1 MKVLNQFKTID
12 LIKVMHLILQT
23 YDEKNKD
30 RLDEI
35 EYCMLS
41 NLDNPNITM
50 LHNLYED
57 SDTYLDESIRTHKKY
72 KGIKSDSWL
81 TYKKAFE
88 YCNKNLSGQLC
99 AITNNDIMLDE
110 KKWDMKLEEKIVYA
124 LSRHEFN
131 IVTETGSLDVNFNQ
145 LFHAHTQDMWI
156 FNSPIEVKDCNFE
169 IGILGC
175 DNAIADR
182 FRKSGYRLLNR
193 PETFK
198 IFHLDTV
205 RGKTSNNFL
214 NKHNEQKNVQKF
226 PEKEGYYLLPNF
238 DRVSQLSFDEI
249 LKMFNF
255 SDIDRYELICN
266 VITSRV
272 KIENKTT

>member
-1 MKVLNQFKTID
+1 MKVLNQFRKID

-23 YDEKNKD
+23 YNEKNKD

-35 EYCMLS
+35 EYCLLS
-41 NLDNPNITM
+41 NLDNSNVTM

-57 SDTYLDESIRTHKKY
+57 SDDYLDVSIRTHQKY
-72 KGIKSDSWL
+72 KGIKQEKWL
-81 TYKKAFE
+81 TFKKAFD
-88 YCNKNLSGQLC
+88 YCNVNLPGQMC
-99 AITNNDIMLDE
+99 AIINNDIMIDE
-110 KKWDMKLEEKIVYA
+110 KKWNIKIEDKFVFA
-124 LSRHEFN
+124 LSRHEFD

-145 LFHAHTQDMWI
+145 LFHSHTQDMWI
-156 FNSPIEVKDCNFE
+156 FNAPLEVKNCDFE

-182 FRKSGYRLLNR
+182 ISKSGYRLLNS

-198 IFHLDTV
+198 IFHLDAV

-214 NKHNEQKNVQKF
+214 DKHTERKVVQKF

-238 DRVSQLSFDEI
+238 DKVSQLSFDEI
-249 LKMFNF
+249 LKMFSF
-255 SDIDRYELICN
+255 SDLDRYELICN
-266 VITSRV
+266 IITSRV